1 MGAAETRHAKRSCFV
16 DIIWSLHNYHW
27 VHWFIGFGNQLRSGT
42 WHHADFATM
51 GLSPPRH
58 CKCIGL
64 IHLRQLNI
72 ERLGE
77 QLWGSTC
84 CYMGEHLL
92 LTIERLPL
100 YKFRCKV
107 TKKQK
112 NKQACVVSRY
122 KFGSSS
128 HVGLLS
134 KGYSFSEYQ
143 SNCGLYTTPS
153 ADLIARRPSLVVRC
167 LLPHCRWKV
176 NMAYNKNKRCYSQ
189 MPWCCAVLLY
199 RALAAVKLHRSTKKQ
214 TNTFAYFGFTILLF
228 CQNAFR
234 FMSL

>member
-1 MGAAETRHAKRSCFV
+1 
-16 DIIWSLHNYHW
+16 
-27 VHWFIGFGNQLRSGT
+27 
-42 WHHADFATM
+42 M

-176 NMAYNKNKRCYSQ
+176 NMAYNKNKRCIFWVYH
-189 MPWCCAVLLY
+189 
-199 RALAAVKLHRSTKKQ
+199 LAFLSKRFSFYESLSHIMGYIPPLPRPRRSSSVRSY
-214 TNTFAYFGFTILLF
+214 AH
-228 CQNAFR
+228 
-234 FMSL
+234 